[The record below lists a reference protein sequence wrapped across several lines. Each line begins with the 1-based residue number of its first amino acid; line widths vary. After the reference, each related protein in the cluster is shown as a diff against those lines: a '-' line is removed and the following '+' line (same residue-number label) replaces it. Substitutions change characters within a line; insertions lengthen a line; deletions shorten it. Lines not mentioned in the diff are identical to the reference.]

1 MSREKAMKAANLIA
15 DEFTLGFCD
24 HRMVELFADRIEE
37 VYANEEN
44 LRNDEMIT
52 YEALLKD
59 LRDAKNVDRGYI
71 LDKIERFVAIMNIRA
86 NKALPE
92 GWRTT

>member
-1 MSREKAMKAANLIA
+1 MRREKAMKAANLIA

-44 LRNDEMIT
+44 LRDDEMIT
-52 YEALLKD
+52 YEVLLKD
-59 LRDAKNVDRGYI
+59 LRDAKNVDRGYH